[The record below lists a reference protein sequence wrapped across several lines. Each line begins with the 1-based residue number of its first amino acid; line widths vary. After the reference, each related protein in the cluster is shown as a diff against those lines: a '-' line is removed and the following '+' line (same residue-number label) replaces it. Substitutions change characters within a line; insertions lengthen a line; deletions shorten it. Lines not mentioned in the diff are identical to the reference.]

1 MSMFSQVLMHNSKS
15 IFEKSDFWHFSISS
29 QRECGTKKRILDN
42 RSQRHNSQ
50 IILRKSFG
58 EKNWFLND
66 KKNILPCVAASQQGI
81 IITIDLN
88 LFASPPQRQKCLS
101 HFNDVKSD
109 KCDLFVQ
116 TAVPCLEYRLHMGIK
131 IGFGPHLPS
140 VWMEPK
146 YFSATDVVTVSYKTT
161 CSVKVSRSLPRMT
174 AELLM
179 LLNHWNK
186 QFENNVLPSGFMF
199 GKLFHKNQS
208 CLVKSLWAIYYWSF
222 FSSFLK
228 QQRPVC

>member
-1 MSMFSQVLMHNSKS
+1 MTRRTFYH
-15 IFEKSDFWHFSISS
+15 IA
-29 QRECGTKKRILDN
+29 
-42 RSQRHNSQ
+42 
-50 IILRKSFG
+50 
-58 EKNWFLND
+58 
-66 KKNILPCVAASQQGI
+66 AASQQGI
-81 IITIDLN
+81 IIPIGLN
-88 LFASPPQRQKCLS
+88 LFAPPPQRQNCLS

-116 TAVPCLEYRLHMGIK
+116 TAVPCLEYRLHMGIT

-179 LLNHWNK
+179 SLNHWNK
-186 QFENNVLPSGFMF
+186 QFDNCFTIKFYHQVLCLENCFIKISLALLKVSEQFTID
-199 GKLFHKNQS
+199 LFFFFSEATKA
-208 CLVKSLWAIYYWSF
+208 CLLIHFFFIGVWEAFVKTSQRSVFFLSF
-222 FSSFLK
+222 FFKPNFCSDQSADANSLFWVVWCFLF
-228 QQRPVC
+228 VLCSD